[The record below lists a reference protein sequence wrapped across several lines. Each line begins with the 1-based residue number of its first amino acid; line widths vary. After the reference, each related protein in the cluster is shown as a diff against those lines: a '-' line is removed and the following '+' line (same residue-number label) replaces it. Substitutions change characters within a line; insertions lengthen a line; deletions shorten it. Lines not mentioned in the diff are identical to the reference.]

1 MFSIKHLLSISL
13 CASLLCL
20 SSLTQANPVA
30 CFNTNM
36 GDFCLEL
43 FEKQAPKTVANFI
56 RYIDSGAY
64 TNGIFHR
71 SVPDFVIQGGG
82 FKIVTSNG
90 KSTLPAVSTFDPVVN
105 EFKASNTRGTV
116 AMAKLGNDPNSA
128 TSQWFVNLADN
139 SRNPANLDQQNGGF
153 TVFGRVLYN
162 GMTVM
167 DAIEKLPVNN
177 LGVNLTAVPTINFN
191 GTELLISNLVQ
202 ISSVSIKNVVGIFN
216 DNILNFAV
224 ETGSNTYFDV
234 RLQLVSVDP
243 NIVFEL
249 DPASIV
255 PLQEKPAHLAV
266 YSARDGTLTIPSVM
280 TGNATVVNNVL
291 MTLTNADTFRFTVSS
306 MTQP

>member
-1 MFSIKHLLSISL
+1 MFSIKHLLSTSL
-13 CASLLCL
+13 CASLFCL
-20 SSLTQANPVA
+20 SSLTQANPVT

-36 GDFCLEL
+36 GNFCLEL
-43 FEKQAPKTVANFI
+43 FEKQAPKTVANFL

-71 SVPDFVIQGGG
+71 SVPGFIIQGGG
-82 FKIVTSNG
+82 FKIVTSSG
-90 KSTLPAVSTFDPVVN
+90 KSTLAAVSTFDPVVN

-139 SRNPANLDQQNGGF
+139 SANLDQQNGGF
-153 TVFGRVLYN
+153 TVFGKVLYD

-177 LGVNLTAVPTINFN
+177 LGGSLTAAPTINFN
-191 GTELLISNLVQ
+191 GTELLTSNLVQ
-202 ISSVSIKNVVGIFN
+202 ISTVSVENVAGIFN
-216 DNILNFAV
+216 DNVLSFAV

-234 RLQLVSVDP
+234 RLLLVSVDP
-243 NIVFEL
+243 SIVFEL

-266 YSARDGTLTIPSVM
+266 YSAQDGTLTIPSVM
-280 TGNATVVNNVL
+280 TGNATIVNNVL
-291 MTLTNADTFRFTVSS
+291 MTLTNADSFQFTVSS